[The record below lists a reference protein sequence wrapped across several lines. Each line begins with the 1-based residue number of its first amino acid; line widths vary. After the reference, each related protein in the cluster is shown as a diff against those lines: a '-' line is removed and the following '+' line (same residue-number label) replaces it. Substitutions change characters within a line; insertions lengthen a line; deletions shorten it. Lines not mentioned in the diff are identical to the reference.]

1 MRSRRSSTPAGSPRW
16 HACMRIPRGATFG
29 ASMLASYGDCRSPAA
44 TWPRG
49 AASPSRGAAM
59 RPMMGPSPTS
69 STLTR
74 RIAVLS
80 TPRILSEHL
89 APLSEPLACLL
100 TPGAGGAG
108 AGALA
113 PPAAVAALGARA
125 LLDLPAVEDLGRRT
139 WPDWLAPHQIPAA
152 ERLVAILAKHRG
164 ALLADAVG
172 LGKSYVALAV
182 ALARKEPF
190 ALVVPAVLVP
200 QWRTLLNE
208 HGTVAPIVTHEALSS
223 STVRLSDRPTV
234 RLFLVDEAHRFRNP
248 GTRRYRALARLV
260 VNASVLLVTA
270 TPVHNRVGDLCHLFR
285 LFLRDHDLTALG
297 VPSLLRA
304 ARGDCDAR
312 ALMGTVA
319 RLSVS
324 RSRGRAR
331 TGYRAGAVALSF
343 PERVA
348 DRSRRIGCPP
358 GPVLEQLVAGVTGLE
373 AGRDAAALFRL
384 VLLSQLAS
392 SLPAFRASLSR
403 YEAFLDLGAAA
414 AAEGKE
420 LGRHDFRRLFPAGTE
435 DLQLVFL
442 PLLLPSG
449 APVASER
456 DRDLVRRL
464 REVSGSPVDPKA
476 DALVR
481 LLDEHEGKTI
491 VFVNARATLHHLMR
505 HLRGRRVAGVA
516 GDRGWFGT
524 EPAGRL
530 EAIQA
535 FAPRAQGAPAP
546 SAALATDVLIAT
558 DLLSE
563 GLNLQDAVR
572 VVHYDLPWS
581 PARLA
586 QREGRIDRA
595 ASPHAKIETLAFLP
609 PRPLAD
615 ALAVERRLAVKRRA
629 QARAGGGRRGLD
641 WCDRLQQIA
650 TPGPSASLRSW
661 GFVVAPERAV
671 VLVIRIGGRV
681 EAFVGTDAGVR
692 ADPERAT
699 ALLERA
705 AGAALVPVA
714 AAHRSLLDQTIRQS
728 VPLCRRRLDA
738 IEAARWRAADR
749 DRLSRRLIP
758 WVLAAAR
765 RAAVQRRPAELLR
778 LDGLVSRLAL
788 GMTAGEELLLE
799 ELVARRATLS
809 IRDVLAWHERL
820 PPRHETHATPQID
833 LVTAVVFAP
842 A

>member
-1 MRSRRSSTPAGSPRW
+1 
-16 HACMRIPRGATFG
+16 
-29 ASMLASYGDCRSPAA
+29 
-44 TWPRG
+44 
-49 AASPSRGAAM
+49 
-59 RPMMGPSPTS
+59 
-69 STLTR
+69 
-74 RIAVLS
+74 
-80 TPRILSEHL
+80 
-89 APLSEPLACLL
+89 
-100 TPGAGGAG
+100 
-108 AGALA
+108 
-113 PPAAVAALGARA
+113 
-125 LLDLPAVEDLGRRT
+125 
-139 WPDWLAPHQIPAA
+139 
-152 ERLVAILAKHRG
+152 
-164 ALLADAVG
+164 
-172 LGKSYVALAV
+172 
-182 ALARKEPF
+182 
-190 ALVVPAVLVP
+190 
-200 QWRTLLNE
+200 
-208 HGTVAPIVTHEALSS
+208 
-223 STVRLSDRPTV
+223 
-234 RLFLVDEAHRFRNP
+234 
-248 GTRRYRALARLV
+248 
-260 VNASVLLVTA
+260 
-270 TPVHNRVGDLCHLFR
+270 VHNRVGDLCHLFR

-324 RSRGRAR
+324 RSRARTR
-331 TGYRAGAVALSF
+331 TGYRAGAVALAF
-343 PERVA
+343 PARVA
-348 DRSRRIGCPP
+348 DRSRRIGCAPDS
-358 GPVLEQLVAGVTGLE
+358 VLEQLVAGVTGLE

-464 REVSGSPVDPKA
+464 REVSRSPVDPKA

-481 LLDEHEGKTI
+481 LLDEHEAKTI

-524 EPAGRL
+524 EPAGRHEVL
-530 EAIQA
+530 QA

-595 ASPHAKIETLAFLP
+595 ASPHAQIETLAFLP

-615 ALAVERRLAVKRRA
+615 ALAVERRLAVKRRV

-641 WCDRLQQIA
+641 WCDRLQQVA
-650 TPGPSASLRSW
+650 TSVPSASLRSW

-671 VLVIRIGGRV
+671 VLVIRIEGRV
-681 EAFVGTDAGVR
+681 EAFVGNDAGVR

-705 AGAALVPVA
+705 AGGGAELAPVA
-714 AAHRSLLDQTIRQS
+714 PAHRSLLDQTIRQA

-799 ELVARRATLS
+799 ELVARRAALS

-820 PPRHETHATPQID
+820 PARQETQATPQID

>member
-1 MRSRRSSTPAGSPRW
+1 M
-16 HACMRIPRGATFG
+16 
-29 ASMLASYGDCRSPAA
+29 
-44 TWPRG
+44 
-49 AASPSRGAAM
+49 
-59 RPMMGPSPTS
+59 
-69 STLTR
+69 
-74 RIAVLS
+74 LS

-89 APLSEPLACLL
+89 APLSQPLACLL
-100 TPGAGGAG
+100 TPGAGAG
-108 AGALA
+108 AGGAGEALA

-125 LLDLPAVEDLGRRT
+125 LLDLPAVENPGRRP
-139 WPDWLAPHQIPAA
+139 WPDWLAPHQVAAA
-152 ERLVAILAKHRG
+152 ERLTGIIARYHG

-182 ALARKEPF
+182 ALALGEPF

-200 QWRTLLNE
+200 QWNALLARY
-208 HGTVAPIVTHEALSS
+208 GASAPVIHHESLSAS
-223 STVRLSDRPTV
+223 PTRCRPLPPAAAHC
-234 RLFLVDEAHRFRNP
+234 RLFVVDEAHRFRNP

-260 VNASVLLVTA
+260 VNANVLLVTA

-331 TGYRAGAVALSF
+331 TGYRAGAVALAF

-348 DRSRRIGCPP
+348 DRSRRIGCAPE
-358 GPVLEQLVAGVTGLE
+358 PVLGQLVAGVTGLE

-464 REVSGSPVDPKA
+464 REVSRSPVDPKA

-491 VFVNARATLHHLMR
+491 VFVSARATLHHLMR

-524 EPAGRL
+524 EPAGRH
-530 EAIQA
+530 EVIQA

-595 ASPHAKIETLAFLP
+595 ASPHAQIETLAFLP

-615 ALAVERRLAVKRRA
+615 ALAVERRLAAKRRA

-650 TPGPSASLRSW
+650 TPVPSAPLRSW

-671 VLVIRIGGRV
+671 VLVIRIEGRV

-705 AGAALVPVA
+705 AGAELAPVA
-714 AAHRSLLDQTIRQS
+714 AAHRSLLDLTIRQA

-778 LDGLVSRLAL
+778 LDRLVSRLAL

-809 IRDVLAWHERL
+809 IRDVLAWHDRL
-820 PPRHETHATPQID
+820 PPRHETQATPQID

>member
-1 MRSRRSSTPAGSPRW
+1 MQ
-16 HACMRIPRGATFG
+16 
-29 ASMLASYGDCRSPAA
+29 
-44 TWPRG
+44 
-49 AASPSRGAAM
+49 
-59 RPMMGPSPTS
+59 PMMGPSPIS
-69 STLTR
+69 SSSTR

-89 APLSEPLACLL
+89 ALLSEPLACLL
-100 TPGAGGAG
+100 TPGAEG
-108 AGALA
+108 LA

-125 LLDLPAVEDLGRRT
+125 LLDLPAVEDPGRRT
-139 WPDWLAPHQIPAA
+139 WPDWLAPHQVAAA
-152 ERLVAILAKHRG
+152 ERLTGIIARYHG

-182 ALARKEPF
+182 ALAFGEPF

-200 QWRTLLNE
+200 QWNALLASY
-208 HGTVAPIVTHEALSS
+208 GASAPVITHESLSAS
-223 STVRLSDRPTV
+223 PTRCRPLPPV
-234 RLFLVDEAHRFRNP
+234 AAHCRLFVVDEAHRFRNP
-248 GTRRYRALARLV
+248 GTRRYRALAPLV
-260 VNASVLLVTA
+260 VNANVLLVTA

-331 TGYRAGAVALSF
+331 AGYRAGAVALAF

-348 DRSRRIGCPP
+348 DRSRRIGCAPD
-358 GPVLEQLVAGVTGLE
+358 PVLEQLVARVTGLE

-403 YEAFLDLGAAA
+403 YDAFLDLGAAA

-464 REVSGSPVDPKA
+464 REVSRSPVDPKA

-524 EPAGRL
+524 EPAGRH
-530 EAIQA
+530 EVIQA

-595 ASPHAKIETLAFLP
+595 ASPHARIETIAFLP

-615 ALAVERRLAVKRRA
+615 ALAVERRLALKRRA

-650 TPGPSASLRSW
+650 TSVPSASLRSW

-671 VLVIRIGGRV
+671 VLVIRIEGRV
-681 EAFVGTDAGVR
+681 EAFVATDAGVR

-705 AGAALVPVA
+705 AGAELTPVA
-714 AAHRSLLDQTIRQS
+714 AAHRSLLDLTIRQA

-820 PPRHETHATPQID
+820 PARQETQATPQID

>member
-1 MRSRRSSTPAGSPRW
+1 M
-16 HACMRIPRGATFG
+16 
-29 ASMLASYGDCRSPAA
+29 
-44 TWPRG
+44 
-49 AASPSRGAAM
+49 
-59 RPMMGPSPTS
+59 
-69 STLTR
+69 
-74 RIAVLS
+74 LS

-100 TPGAGGAG
+100 TPGAG
-108 AGALA
+108 ALA

-125 LLDLPAVEDLGRRT
+125 LLDLPAVEDPRRRT
-139 WPDWLAPHQIPAA
+139 WPDWLAPHQVAAA
-152 ERLVAILAKHRG
+152 ERLTGIIARHHG

-182 ALARKEPF
+182 ALALGEPF

-200 QWRTLLNE
+200 QWNALLARYAASAAVIN
-208 HGTVAPIVTHEALSS
+208 HESLSAS
-223 STVRLSDRPTV
+223 PTRCRLLPPAAADC
-234 RLFLVDEAHRFRNP
+234 RLFVVDEAHRFRNP

-297 VPSLLRA
+297 VSSLLRA

-312 ALMGTVA
+312 ALMGAVA

-331 TGYRAGAVALSF
+331 AGYRAGAVALAF

-348 DRSRRIGCPP
+348 DRSRRVGCAPEA
-358 GPVLEQLVAGVTGLE
+358 VLEQLVAAVTRLE

-464 REVSGSPVDPKA
+464 REVSRSPVDPKA

-491 VFVNARATLHHLMR
+491 VFVNARATLHQLMR

-524 EPAGRL
+524 EPAGRH
-530 EAIQA
+530 EVIQA
-535 FAPRAQGAPAP
+535 FAPRAQGACVP
-546 SAALATDVLIAT
+546 SAALVTDVLIAT

-581 PARLA
+581 PGRLA

-595 ASPHAKIETLAFLP
+595 ASPHAHIETLAFLP

-629 QARAGGGRRGLD
+629 QARAGGGRRVLD

-650 TPGPSASLRSW
+650 TPVPPASLRSW

-671 VLVIRIGGRV
+671 VLVIRIEGRV

-705 AGAALVPVA
+705 AGAELAPVA
-714 AAHRSLLDQTIRQS
+714 AAHRSLLDLTIRQA

-778 LDGLVSRLAL
+778 LDRLVSRLAL

-799 ELVARRATLS
+799 ELVSGRATLS

-820 PPRHETHATPQID
+820 PPNHETQPTPQID

>member
-1 MRSRRSSTPAGSPRW
+1 M
-16 HACMRIPRGATFG
+16 
-29 ASMLASYGDCRSPAA
+29 
-44 TWPRG
+44 
-49 AASPSRGAAM
+49 
-59 RPMMGPSPTS
+59 
-69 STLTR
+69 R

-100 TPGAGGAG
+100 TPGAGGA
-108 AGALA
+108 LA

-125 LLDLPAVEDLGRRT
+125 LLDLPAVEDPGRRT
-139 WPDWLAPHQIPAA
+139 WPDWLAPHQVAAA
-152 ERLVAILAKHRG
+152 ERLTGIIARYHG

-182 ALARKEPF
+182 ALALGEPF

-200 QWRTLLNE
+200 QWNALLARY
-208 HGTVAPIVTHEALSS
+208 GASAPVIHHESLSAS
-223 STVRLSDRPTV
+223 PTRCRPLPPAAAHC
-234 RLFLVDEAHRFRNP
+234 RLFVVDEAHRFRNP

-260 VNASVLLVTA
+260 VNANVLLVTA

-348 DRSRRIGCPP
+348 DRSRRIGCAPE
-358 GPVLEQLVAGVTGLE
+358 PVLEQLVAGVTGLE

-464 REVSGSPVDPKA
+464 REVSRSPVDPKA

-524 EPAGRL
+524 EPAGRH
-530 EAIQA
+530 EVIQA

-595 ASPHAKIETLAFLP
+595 ASPHAQIETLAFLP

-705 AGAALVPVA
+705 AGAELAPVA
-714 AAHRSLLDQTIRQS
+714 AAHRSLLDLTIRQA

-765 RAAVQRRPAELLR
+765 RAAVQRRSGELVR

-799 ELVARRATLS
+799 EVVARRATLS
-809 IRDVLAWHERL
+809 IRHVLAWHERL
-820 PPRHETHATPQID
+820 PHRHETQATPQID